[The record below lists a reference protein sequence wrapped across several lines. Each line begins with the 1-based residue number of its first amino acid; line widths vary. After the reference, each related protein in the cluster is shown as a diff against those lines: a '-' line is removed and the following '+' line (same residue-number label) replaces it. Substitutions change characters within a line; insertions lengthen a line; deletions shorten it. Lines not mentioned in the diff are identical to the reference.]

1 MNSFVR
7 SVAIL
12 AGLSF
17 GPYATAAG
25 PAINHY
31 FSASYYQNSTEFAT
45 TARNIAADLDNIMFT
60 YGWTFIPYVSVEAR
74 AGLSAEK
81 SSDTATNGTTTS
93 ATNDSIYGVF
103 LRGSLPLSSQN
114 ITLYGLV
121 GLSSASDTYTST
133 TTTNSTTTSTSY
145 TKTGTGLSYGAG
157 AELFGTPSTSF
168 HVEWT
173 KYLSATDI
181 KSKGFVLG
189 ITHHFSMSKPW

>member
-17 GPYATAAG
+17 GPYAMAAG
-25 PAINHY
+25 PATNHY
-31 FSASYYQNSTEFAT
+31 FSTSYYQHSAEFST
-45 TARNIAADLDNIMFT
+45 TAGNFTADLDNIMFT

-81 SSDTATNGTTTS
+81 SSATATNGTTRS

-121 GLSSASDTYTST
+121 GLSSASDTVTSAT
-133 TTTNSTTTSTSY
+133 TTTSTSH

-189 ITHHFSMSKPW
+189 ITHHFAMSKPW

>member
-25 PAINHY
+25 PATNHY

-45 TARNIAADLDNIMFT
+45 TAGNKAADLDNIMFT

-81 SSDTATNGTTTS
+81 SGTTATNGTTIS

-121 GLSSASDTYTST
+121 GLSSASDTYTSAT
-133 TTTNSTTTSTSY
+133 TTTSNSY

-189 ITHHFSMSKPW
+189 ITHHFAMSKLW

>member
-17 GPYATAAG
+17 GPYAMAAG
-25 PAINHY
+25 PATNHY

-45 TARNIAADLDNIMFT
+45 TSGNKAADLDNIMFA
-60 YGWTFIPYVSVEAR
+60 YGWTFIPYVSIEAR

-81 SSDTATNGTTTS
+81 SSATATNGTTTS

-103 LRGSLPLSSQN
+103 LRGSLPQSSQN

-121 GLSSASDTYTST
+121 GLSSASNTYTSAT
-133 TTTNSTTTSTSY
+133 TTTSTSY

-189 ITHHFSMSKPW
+189 ITHHFAMSKLW